1 MVEVRLLGPMEVV
14 DDNGSVVTPSA
25 TKERTLLALLALSD
39 GVAVLPDRLAE
50 GLWGE
55 SPPEKLANALQ
66 ARVSALRR
74 SLGMPHLVT
83 REPSGYALAVER
95 GSIDIHR
102 FEALVAA
109 ARAKAGNGAPGQ
121 ALALFDE
128 ASALWRGEALSDF
141 TYEAFARPHITR
153 LDEARLDAEEE
164 RLQLMV
170 DHGRCEEAAATAE
183 RLVGA
188 HPFRER
194 LWAVLMLALYRSG
207 RQADALAAYQR
218 ARQTLVEELGLDPG
232 EELAELEERILAQ
245 DPSLSRPGRMADRS
259 GNLPARLTS
268 FLGRSHE
275 LVELTGLVQR
285 SRIVTLVGPGGVGKT
300 SLALAVAEHL
310 ASRFVDGVWFVD
322 LSALQETALVADE
335 VARTLG
341 VQAVVSHGDDRA
353 PEALDVLADHIA
365 EREMLLVL
373 DNCEHLID
381 ACAALTARLIQAA
394 PGLSLLATSREPL
407 RLTGESI
414 WETPPL
420 SSPDGQVHPDALG
433 EFDAV
438 RLFVERASDVQP
450 HFHLDTSTA
459 PAVSMICAQ
468 LEGLPLAIELAA
480 SRTRLLSVREL
491 AARLHDRLNV
501 LGDGSRTASPRQQ
514 TLRATIQWSHDLLT
528 DDERTLFRR
537 LSVFSGGWTISTAT
551 SVCAADPLDTG
562 AILDLLSGL
571 IDRSLVQF
579 EPERGRYR
587 MLEAIREYA
596 AEQLNASDEEQTLAL
611 RHARSFCELAESA
624 NLHGPEQ
631 TSWVSA
637 LDDDVENLRKAMT
650 NAVDL
655 GDCDTALR
663 LGGALGWY
671 WFFDRLNEGRDR
683 LDGILEAC
691 PTTRT
696 WPRAAALQA
705 RAMVMFD
712 FSPEPT
718 ARAAAVE
725 SAHLFE
731 HLGDPLRLA
740 ESLCLVA
747 LDGWFGADPEEP
759 VRLLARARD
768 IYEQENDDWGRAF
781 SGFVQMLVLC
791 KHGDLDEVVRV
802 GDESL
807 ALFEAIGD
815 PWGVTAVPAH
825 LGEILRW
832 KGDYQRA
839 APVLEKALSA
849 ADRIGLTHVV
859 LHCLHELGEVSALTG
874 DLEAAHRWHERGL
887 SQAEE
892 LGYAMWRSNFR
903 QAMGDLIAHSDREEA
918 RSLYQRARNDART
931 ARTSAARALAG
942 LAEIELDDGNQSA
955 ALKRLAE
962 GVQEGSEMADPPG
975 LLRCL
980 AALICLASA
989 KGNHDDVAQLAGRID
1004 AITSRTGLQTPL
1016 EGDTAAGV
1024 ERSRARLGDRDF
1036 QRLYIEGAT
1045 ADLEELSI
1053 LRPV

>member
-1 MVEVRLLGPMEVV
+1 MEVL
-14 DDNGSVVTPSA
+14 DDNGLVVTPSA
-25 TKERTLLALLALSD
+25 TKERTLLALLALSG
-39 GVAVLPDRLAE
+39 GVAVPPDRLAE
-50 GLWGE
+50 DLWGE

-74 SLGMPHLVT
+74 SLGMPHVIT

-95 GSIDIHR
+95 DSLDIHR
-102 FEALVAA
+102 FDALVAA
-109 ARAKAGNGAPGQ
+109 AREKAVNGAPGQ

-128 ASALWRGEALSDF
+128 ASALWRGEAMSDF
-141 TYEAFARPHITR
+141 TYEVFARRHITR

-170 DHGRCEEAAATAE
+170 DHGRCEEAAAVAE
-183 RLVGA
+183 GLVEA

-194 LWAVLMLALYRSG
+194 LWTVLMLALYRSG
-207 RQADALAAYQR
+207 RQADALAAFQR

-232 EELAELEERILAQ
+232 QELTELEERILIQ
-245 DPSLSRPGRMADRS
+245 DPSLARPGRIGDRA
-259 GNLPARLTS
+259 GNLPGRLTS

-275 LVELTGLVQR
+275 LDELAGLVQQR
-285 SRIVTLVGPGGVGKT
+285 RIVTLVGPGGVGKT
-300 SLALAVAEHL
+300 SLAVAVAEQL
-310 ASRFVDGVWFVD
+310 ASRFVDGAWFVD
-322 LSALQETALVADE
+322 LSALQEPALVADE

-341 VQAVVSHGDDRA
+341 VQAAVSHGDDRA
-353 PEALDVLADHIA
+353 PEALDVLADHVA
-365 EREMLLVL
+365 EREMLLLL

-381 ACAALTARLIQAA
+381 ACATLTTRLMGTG
-394 PGLSLLATSREPL
+394 PGLTVLATSREPL
-407 RLTGESI
+407 RLTGETI

-438 RLFVERASDVQP
+438 RLFVERATDVQP
-450 HFHLDTSTA
+450 HFVLDSSTA

-501 LGDGSRTASPRQQ
+501 LGEGSRTASPRQQ

-537 LSVFSGGWTISTAT
+537 LSIFSGGWTVSAAT
-551 SVCAADPLDTG
+551 SVCSLAPLDTS
-562 AILDLLSGL
+562 AILDLLAGL
-571 IDRSLVQF
+571 IDRSLVLF

-596 AEQLNASDEEQTLAL
+596 AEQLDASDEQQALAL
-611 RHARSFCELAESA
+611 RHARSFRDFAESA
-624 NLHGPEQ
+624 QMHGPEQ
-631 TSWVSA
+631 TAWVSA
-637 LDDDVENLRKAMT
+637 LDADIENLRKAMT
-650 NAVDL
+650 SAVDL
-655 GDCDTALR
+655 DDCETALR

-683 LDGILEAC
+683 LDSILEAC
-691 PTTRT
+691 PTGET
-696 WPRAAALQA
+696 WPRAAALQS

-712 FSPEPT
+712 FSPEPI

-725 SAHLFE
+725 SARLFR
-731 HLGDPLRLA
+731 HLGDQVRLA

-759 VRLLARARD
+759 VELLARARN
-768 IYEQENDDWGRAF
+768 IYEQEDDDWGRAF
-781 SGFVQMLVLC
+781 SGFVEMLVLC
-791 KHGDLDEVVRV
+791 KHGDLDDVVRV

-807 ALFEAIGD
+807 ALFEVIGD
-815 PWGVTAVPAH
+815 PWGITAVPAH

-849 ADRIGLTHVV
+849 ADQIGLTHVV

-874 DLEAAHRWHERGL
+874 DLEAARGWHERGL
-887 SQAEE
+887 LQAEE

-903 QAMGDLIAHSDREEA
+903 QAMGDLVAHRDREEA
-918 RSLYQRARNDART
+918 RSLYQRARSDART
-931 ARTSAARALAG
+931 AGTSAARALAG
-942 LAEIELDDGNQSA
+942 LAEIELDDGNQPA

-962 GVQEGSEMADPPG
+962 GVQEGSKMADPPG

-980 AALICLASA
+980 AALICLARES
-989 KGNHDDVAQLAGRID
+989 GNHRAVAQLAGRID
-1004 AITSRTGLQTPL
+1004 EITSRTGLQAPS
-1016 EGDTAAGV
+1016 ERETAAAVGV
-1024 ERSRARLGDRDF
+1024 SREQLGGRDF
-1036 QRLYIEGAT
+1036 QRLYLEGAT
-1045 ADLEELSI
+1045 TDLDRLSI
-1053 LRPV
+1053 LHPG